1 MEDNNKTLIDYV
13 KYVLSY
19 NPSKGTI
26 PHAII
31 IEGNDEQKGEE
42 IASLITQMAMC
53 LDNVDKPCGLCNACL
68 KSIKNIHPDI
78 VKVTGNTG
86 IRSFH
91 IDKIREIRQ
100 SAYVVP
106 NEGKYKIYILENAQN
121 MTIPAQNALLKIL
134 EEPPNAVIFILLSKS
149 SHELLD
155 TIRSRCQIISFNS
168 NGTLV
173 NEDIYKIAENI
184 LQSLLDTKEFNLLI
198 SSSVLLKNKEDF
210 NNVLSCLIMLL
221 RDAYVI
227 LYDGKSKYFNSDINK
242 KISNRFSCITI
253 LKLIDKIKE
262 IQSYLHYN
270 VNLNLL
276 TTYFC
281 SQLYEIVLN

>member
-13 KYVLSY
+13 KHVLSY

-26 PHAII
+26 PHAIM
-31 IEGNDEQKGEE
+31 IESNDEQKGEE
-42 IASLITQMAMC
+42 IASIISQMAMC
-53 LDNVDKPCGLCNACL
+53 LDDDNKPCGVCNACL
-68 KSIKNIHPDI
+68 KSSNNIHPDI
-78 VKVTGNTG
+78 IKITGNIG

-121 MTIPAQNALLKIL
+121 MTINAQNALLKIL
-134 EEPPNAVIFILLSKS
+134 EEPPKAVIFILLCKS

-168 NGTLV
+168 NELLV
-173 NEDIYKIAENI
+173 NKDIHQIAEDV
-184 LQSLLDTKEFNLLI
+184 LQALLDVKEYNLLI
-198 SSSVLLKNKEDF
+198 SLSVLLKNKEDF

-221 RDAYVI
+221 RDAYAI
-227 LYDGKSKYFNSDINK
+227 LYDGEFKYFDSNISQ
-242 KISNRFSCITI
+242 KISNRFSCRTI
-253 LKLIDKIKE
+253 LRLIDKIKE
-262 IQSYLHYN
+262 IQNYLYYN

-281 SQLYEIVLN
+281 SQLYETALN